1 MNTASINVQINFK
14 QILDAVNQLSPS
26 EKLELNEM
34 MWNDNMPIPQE
45 HQDLVLDRIE
55 KIKENPAR
63 LLDWDEVSKQL

>member
-14 QILDAVNQLSPS
+14 QILDAVSQLSPS

-34 MWNDNMPIPQE
+34 MWNENMPIPKE
-45 HQDLVLDRIE
+45 HQVLVLDRIE